1 MANQHIDI
9 ERVVMQVRYKMQ
21 LEAEA
26 SSARVDQLS
35 DMEREQYQNQIK
47 DLLQAVETLLKSN
60 NVMGERVAQLEK
72 IAQDYEDLKA
82 ENAKLRGELAM
93 RKRGQH
99 GKKSEK
105 PKTTS
110 ESSAASDGSK
120 DGDEGNYIENG
131 SKNDVPPA
139 VDDQDVEDEEAS
151 QAELQEKKP
160 RDTSNR
166 PEHNNTMHAD
176 MCVIHDCD
184 IDKLDELG
192 LEFIRYTRPVDQFD
206 RVSLTRQDRYRY
218 VWVRDKET
226 GKEFAFFVPKSR
238 EDEKRECVFVNESKY
253 DTPCLVPHTSA
264 TSSMLSDLGV
274 NRFQYA
280 LSSGREMYRMFN
292 EKMCMSKQSILNWL
306 ARGAELLEG
315 GKKYIKQ
322 MLLKMGTSIY
332 CDETWVWTK
341 VLLPDG
347 TYKYVKR
354 YMWVIVN
361 LTTKVCYYLFGRRK
375 RKVIEE
381 FLGKFQGT
389 LMTDAYNAYAYFSKL
404 DGCTHVCC
412 WAHVRRIFWSAL
424 KDYNDEQ
431 AQEFID
437 LIGIL
442 YKVELESILLHR
454 TEEEVLTARKLES
467 IPILNEL
474 DQRAMALLAKIKSK
488 EVKISSKLEHALN
501 YMHNN
506 WKALTSYIDVG
517 SVLIDNNCCERAVRP
532 FTNLRKSFGG
542 FSSEKGGEVAAAW
555 LTFIE
560 TCKLQKKAALDF
572 FNGFF
577 KMVTEGR
584 SDYELIAQEVLG

>member
-1 MANQHIDI
+1 
-9 ERVVMQVRYKMQ
+9 
-21 LEAEA
+21 
-26 SSARVDQLS
+26 
-35 DMEREQYQNQIK
+35 MEREGYQKRID
-47 DLLQAVETLLKSN
+47 DLLDGLESLLN
-60 NVMGERVAQLEK
+60 ANVKMGERIEKLEQ
-72 IAQDYEDLKA
+72 IAKDYEELKE
-82 ENAKLRGELAM
+82 ENAKLKGELAM

-105 PKTTS
+105 PKG
-110 ESSAASDGSK
+110 SSDSNPASDGSK
-120 DGDEGNYIENG
+120 DEDEDKYIENG
-131 SKNDVPPA
+131 SKNDVPPT
-139 VDDQDVEDEEAS
+139 DDGQDEEEEDAAP
-151 QAELQEKKP
+151 AEPQEKKP
-160 RDTSNR
+160 RDLSNR
-166 PEHNNTMHAD
+166 PDHYKTMSAD
-176 MCVIHDCD
+176 ICVVHDCD
-184 IDKLDELG
+184 LEKLKEMG

-206 RVSLTRQDRYRY
+206 RVSLTRQDRYLY
-218 VWVRDKET
+218 VWVRDKN
-226 GKEFAFFVPKSR
+226 GNEFPFFIPKSK
-238 EDEKRECVFVNESKY
+238 EEEMRECVFVNESKY
-253 DTPCLVPHTSA
+253 DIPCLVPHTSA
-264 TSSMLSDLGV
+264 TYSMISDLGV

-292 EKMCMSKQSILNWL
+292 EKMRMSKQSILNWL

-315 GKKYIKQ
+315 GKKYIKKK
-322 MLLKMGTSIY
+322 LLKMGTSIY

-341 VLLPDG
+341 VKVNG
-347 TYKYVKR
+347 VYKYVKR

-381 FLGKFQGT
+381 FLDGFKGT

-404 DGCTHVCC
+404 DGCTHACC
-412 WAHVRRIFWSAL
+412 WAHVRRIYWSAL

-431 AQEFID
+431 AQEFIN

-442 YKVELESILLHR
+442 YKVELEGILLHR
-454 TEEEVLTARKLES
+454 TEEEVLTARRLES
-467 IPILNEL
+467 IPVLNEL

-488 EVKISSKLEHALN
+488 EVTVSSKLEHALN

-506 WKALTSYIDVG
+506 WKALIAYIDVG

-532 FTNLRKSFGG
+532 FTNLRKNFGG

-577 KMVTEGR
+577 KSVTEGR

>member
-1 MANQHIDI
+1 MADSHIDI
-9 ERVVMQVRYKMQ
+9 ERMVMQARYEMQ
-21 LEAEA
+21 LEKEA
-26 SSARVDQLS
+26 SSVRGVQMS
-35 DMEREQYQNQIK
+35 DMERKDYQDRINS
-47 DLLQAVETLLKSN
+47 LLDAVQTLLNAN
-60 NVMGERVAQLEK
+60 NAMGERMAKLEK

-82 ENAKLRGELAM
+82 ENAKLKGELAM

-99 GKKSEK
+99 GTKSEK
-105 PKTTS
+105 PNDNTS
-110 ESSAASDGSK
+110 SDSDRTK
-120 DGDEGNYIENG
+120 DEDEADYIENG
-131 SKNDVPPA
+131 SKNDVTPPE
-139 VDDQDVEDEEAS
+139 DDEDDVESDKPS
-151 QAELQEKKP
+151 GPQEKKP
-160 RDTSNR
+160 RDLSNR
-166 PEHNNTMHAD
+166 PEHNRTMHAD
-176 MCVIHDCD
+176 ICVIHDCD
-184 IDKLDELG
+184 LEKLKKMG

-206 RVSLTRQDRYRY
+206 RLSLIRQDRYLY
-218 VWVRDKET
+218 VWVRDKA
-226 GKEFAFFVPKSR
+226 GKEFPIFVPKDGDAYER
-238 EDEKRECVFVNESKY
+238 KCVFVNESKY
-253 DTPCLVPHTSA
+253 DMPSLVPHTSA
-264 TSSMLSDLGV
+264 TYSMLSDLGV

-292 EKMCMSKQSILNWL
+292 EKMHMSKQSILNWL

-315 GKKYIKQ
+315 GKKYIKR

-341 VLLPDG
+341 VRTSDG
-347 TYKYVKR
+347 DLKYVKR

-361 LTTKVCYYLFGRRK
+361 LTTKVCYYLFGRRQ

-381 FLGKFQGT
+381 FLSDFKGT

-404 DGCTHVCC
+404 DGCTHACC

-431 AQEFID
+431 AQAFID
-437 LIGIL
+437 LIGLL

-454 TEEEVLTARKLES
+454 TEAEVLKARKLES
-467 IPILNEL
+467 VPVLIEL
-474 DQRAMALLAKIKSK
+474 DQRAMALLSKIKSK
-488 EVKISSKLEHALN
+488 EVTVSSKLEHALN
-501 YMHNN
+501 YMRNN
-506 WKALTSYIDVG
+506 WPELIAYRDIG

-532 FTNLRKSFGG
+532 FTNLRKNFGG

-572 FNGFF
+572 FNGYF
-577 KMVTEGR
+577 KMITEGR

>member
-1 MANQHIDI
+1 MADLKIDI
-9 ERVVMQVRYKMQ
+9 ARMIMQTRYEMQ

-26 SSARVDQLS
+26 SSVHGEQMS
-35 DMEREQYQNQIK
+35 DMEREGYQKRI
-47 DLLQAVETLLKSN
+47 DELLTGLQSLLAA
-60 NVMGERVAQLEK
+60 NVAMGEKIEKLEQ
-72 IAQDYEDLKA
+72 IAKDYEELKA
-82 ENAKLRGELAM
+82 ENAKLKGELAM

-105 PKTTS
+105 PKDSS
-110 ESSAASDGSK
+110 ESDSASDGSK
-120 DGDEGNYIENG
+120 DEDEEKYIENG
-131 SKNDVPPA
+131 SKNDAPPTD
-139 VDDQDVEDEEAS
+139 DDQEEEGDDAVP
-151 QAELQEKKP
+151 AEPQEQKP
-160 RDTSNR
+160 RDMSNR
-166 PEHNNTMHAD
+166 PDHYNTMHAD
-176 MCVIHDCD
+176 ICVVHDCD
-184 IDKLDELG
+184 IEKLKEMG
-192 LEFIRYTRPVDQFD
+192 LEFICYTRPVDQFD
-206 RVSLTRQDRYRY
+206 RVSVTRQDRYLY
-218 VWVRDKET
+218 VWVRDKN
-226 GKEFAFFVPKSR
+226 GNEFPIFIPKSR

-253 DTPCLVPHTSA
+253 DIPCLVPHTSG
-264 TSSMLSDLGV
+264 TYSMISDLGV

-315 GKKYIKQ
+315 GKKYIKKK
-322 MLLKMGTSIY
+322 LLKMGTSIY

-341 VLLPDG
+341 VKVNG
-347 TYKYVKR
+347 VYKYVKR

-361 LTTKVCYYLFGRRK
+361 LTTKVCYYMFGRRR

-381 FLGKFQGT
+381 FLSGFKGT

-404 DGCTHVCC
+404 DGCTHACC
-412 WAHVRRIFWSAL
+412 WAHVRRIYWSAL
-424 KDYNDEQ
+424 KDYKDEL

-467 IPILNEL
+467 IPVLNEL

-488 EVKISSKLEHALN
+488 KVKVSSKLEHALN

-506 WKALTSYIDVG
+506 WKALTAYIYVG

>member
-1 MANQHIDI
+1 
-9 ERVVMQVRYKMQ
+9 MQAHYKMQ
-21 LEAEA
+21 LEAEV
-26 SSARVDQLS
+26 SSVKGGQLS

-60 NVMGERVAQLEK
+60 KAMGEKLDKTTA
-72 IAQDYEDLKA
+72 AYEDLKA
-82 ENAKLRGELAM
+82 KYEKLEGELAM

-99 GKKSEK
+99 GKRSEK
-105 PKTTS
+105 PKDTS
-110 ESSAASDGSK
+110 GANPASDGSK
-120 DGDEGNYIENG
+120 DDDEDKYIENG
-131 SKNDVPPA
+131 SRNEEPA
-139 VDDQDVEDEEAS
+139 DDEEQEEDTAPVVP
-151 QAELQEKKP
+151 QEKKL
-160 RDTSNR
+160 RDLSNR
-166 PEHNNTMHAD
+166 PDHYNTMHAD
-176 MCVIHDCD
+176 ICVIHDCD
-184 IDKLDELG
+184 LDRLKEMG

-206 RVSLTRQDRYRY
+206 RVSVTRQDRYLY
-218 VWVRDKET
+218 VWVRDKNGNEYP
-226 GKEFAFFVPKSR
+226 FFIPKSR

-253 DTPCLVPHTSA
+253 DMPRLVPHTSA
-264 TSSMLSDLGV
+264 TYSMLSDLGV

-306 ARGAELLEG
+306 ARGAELLDG
-315 GKKYIKQ
+315 GKKYIKKK
-322 MLLKMGTSIY
+322 LLKKDTSIY

-341 VLLPDG
+341 VLMPDG
-347 TYKYVKR
+347 TFKYVKR

-375 RKVIEE
+375 RKVIED
-381 FLGKFQGT
+381 FLGDFKGT

-424 KDYNDEQ
+424 KDYKDEM

-442 YKVELESILLHR
+442 YKVELERILLHR
-454 TEEEVLTARKLES
+454 TEAEVLDARKTES

-474 DQRAMALLAKIKSK
+474 NQRAMALLAKIKSK
-488 EVKISSKLEHALN
+488 EVTVSSKLEQALN

-506 WKALTSYIDVG
+506 WKELIAYIDVG

-572 FNGFF
+572 FQEFF
-577 KMVTEGR
+577 KKITEGR
-584 SDYELIAQEVLG
+584 VDYELVAQEVLG

>member
-1 MANQHIDI
+1 MADQHIDI
-9 ERVVMQVRYKMQ
+9 ERMIMQAHYKMQ

-26 SSARVDQLS
+26 SSVKGGQLS

-60 NVMGERVAQLEK
+60 NAMGEELRKTSA
-72 IAQDYEDLKA
+72 AYEDLKA
-82 ENAKLRGELAM
+82 KYEKLEGELAM

-105 PKTTS
+105 PKDTATS
-110 ESSAASDGSK
+110 ESDTAKTK
-120 DGDEGNYIENG
+120 DEDEQDYIENG
-131 SKNDVPPA
+131 SRNDVPPT
-139 VDDQDVEDEEAS
+139 DDDHDGDEDDATPVGP
-151 QAELQEKKP
+151 QEKRP
-160 RDTSNR
+160 RDLSNR
-166 PEHNNTMHAD
+166 PEHYNTMHAD
-176 MCVIHDCD
+176 ICVIHDCD
-184 IDKLDELG
+184 LEKLKEMG

-206 RVSLTRQDRYRY
+206 RVSVTRQDRYLY
-218 VWVRDKET
+218 VWVRDKK
-226 GKEFAFFVPKSR
+226 GNEFPFFIPKSR
-238 EDEKRECVFVNESKY
+238 KDEKRECVFVNESKY
-253 DTPCLVPHTSA
+253 DTPSLVPHTSA
-264 TSSMLSDLGV
+264 TYTMLSDLGV
-274 NRFQYA
+274 NRYQYA

-306 ARGAELLEG
+306 TKGAELLEG
-315 GKKYIKQ
+315 GKKYIKKK
-322 MLLKMGTSIY
+322 LLKMGTSIY

-341 VLLPDG
+341 VLMPNG
-347 TYKYVKR
+347 TFKYVKR

-381 FLGKFQGT
+381 FLGEFKGT

-404 DGCTHVCC
+404 DGCTHACC

-424 KDYNDEQ
+424 KDYKDEL

-437 LIGIL
+437 LIGML

-454 TEEEVLTARKLES
+454 TEAEVLDARKTES

-488 EVKISSKLEHALN
+488 EETVSSKLEHALD

-506 WKALTSYIDVG
+506 WKELIAYIDVG

-572 FNGFF
+572 FNSFF

-584 SDYELIAQEVLG
+584 TDYEVIAQEVLG

>member
-1 MANQHIDI
+1 MAYQNIDI
-9 ERVVMQVRYKMQ
+9 ERMIMQARYKMQ

-26 SSARVDQLS
+26 PSVKGGQLS
-35 DMEREQYQNQIK
+35 DMEREQYQKQIN
-47 DLLQAVETLLKSN
+47 DLLQAVETLLNSN
-60 NVMGERVAQLEK
+60 KVMGERVAHLERV
-72 IAQDYEDLKA
+72 AEAYEDLKA
-82 ENAKLRGELAM
+82 ENAKLKGELAM
-93 RKRGQH
+93 RKRGQY
-99 GKKSEK
+99 GKKNEKSTETSE
-105 PKTTS
+105 TTS
-110 ESSAASDGSK
+110 ASDGSK
-120 DGDEGNYIENG
+120 DEDENDYIENG
-131 SKNDVPPA
+131 SRNDVPPA
-139 VDDQDVEDEEAS
+139 DDGQEDEDENAAP
-151 QAELQEKKP
+151 AEPQEKQP
-160 RDTSNR
+160 RDLTNR
-166 PEHNNTMHAD
+166 PDHYNTMHAD
-176 MCVIHDCD
+176 ICVVHDCD
-184 IDKLDELG
+184 LEKLPEMG

-206 RVSLTRQDRYRY
+206 RVSVTRQDRYLY
-218 VWVRDKET
+218 VWVRDKN
-226 GKEFAFFVPKSR
+226 GNEFPFFIPKSR
-238 EDEKRECVFVNESKY
+238 SDEKRECVFVDESKY
-253 DTPCLVPHTSA
+253 DTPSLVPHTSA
-264 TSSMLSDLGV
+264 TYSMLSDLGV

-315 GKKYIKQ
+315 GMKYIKKK
-322 MLLKMGTSIY
+322 LLKMGTSIY
-332 CDETWVWTK
+332 CDETWVMTK
-341 VLLPDG
+341 VKVNG
-347 TYKYVKR
+347 VYTYVKR

-381 FLGKFQGT
+381 FLGDFKGT

-404 DGCTHVCC
+404 DGCTHACC

-424 KDYNDEQ
+424 KDYNDEL

-454 TEEEVLTARKLES
+454 TEEEVLQARRLES
-467 IPILNEL
+467 APALNEL

-488 EVKISSKLEHALN
+488 ELKVSSKLEHALN

-506 WKALTSYIDVG
+506 WKELITYIQIG

-542 FSSEKGGEVAAAW
+542 FSSETGGKVAAAW

-572 FNGFF
+572 FNGYF
-577 KMVTEGR
+577 KLVTEGR

>member
-1 MANQHIDI
+1 MATFAKQKSHIMADRHIDI
-9 ERVVMQVRYKMQ
+9 ERMIMQARYAMQ
-21 LEAEA
+21 LERDAA
-26 SSARVDQLS
+26 SVRGGELS
-35 DMEREQYQNQIK
+35 DMEREGYQKQID
-47 DLLQAVETLLKSN
+47 DLLNAVSTLLDAN
-60 NVMGERVAQLEK
+60 NAMGEKLEK
-72 IAQDYEDLKA
+72 VTAAYTDLKA
-82 ENAKLRGELAM
+82 KYEKLEGELAM
-93 RKRGQH
+93 RKRGQY
-99 GKKSEK
+99 GKKIEK
-105 PKTTS
+105 PKDAP
-110 ESSAASDGSK
+110 ESNSSSGGSK
-120 DGDEGNYIENG
+120 DEDEDRYIENG
-131 SKNDVPPA
+131 SKNDVPPPE
-139 VDDQDVEDEEAS
+139 DDQEDEDEDAAP
-151 QAELQEKKP
+151 AETQEKKP
-160 RDTSNR
+160 RDLSNC
-166 PEHNNTMHAD
+166 PDHYNTMHAD
-176 MCVIHDCD
+176 ICVVHDCD
-184 IDKLDELG
+184 
-192 LEFIRYTRPVDQFD
+192 LE
-206 RVSLTRQDRYRY
+206 
-218 VWVRDKET
+218 K
-226 GKEFAFFVPKSR
+226 PKTR

-253 DTPCLVPHTSA
+253 DIPCLVPHTSG
-264 TSSMLSDLGV
+264 TYSMISDLGV

-315 GKKYIKQ
+315 GKKYIKKK
-322 MLLKMGTSIY
+322 LLKMGTSIY

-341 VLLPDG
+341 VKVNG
-347 TYKYVKR
+347 VYKYVKR

-381 FLGKFQGT
+381 FLDGFKGT

-404 DGCTHVCC
+404 DGCTHACC
-412 WAHVRRIFWSAL
+412 WAHVRRIYWSAL
-424 KDYNDEQ
+424 KDYKDEQ

-467 IPILNEL
+467 IPAINEL

-488 EVKISSKLEHALN
+488 EVKVSSKLEHALN

-506 WKALTSYIDVG
+506 WKALTAYIDVG

-572 FNGFF
+572 FNEFF
-577 KMVTEGR
+577 KSVIEGR
-584 SDYELIAQEVLG
+584 SDYELITQEILG